1 MAGVAVG
8 GKVGTGGGVAVGADR
23 VGVTTGGGTGVKV
36 GLGVGM
42 GVRVG
47 TRVGTR
53 VGGGLVGGGLVGGGR
68 VGDGGVV
75 GSGVGTAVGRGVG
88 ETTTLGKTVGNMTG
102 VSVACKV
109 AVLVNTTP
117 IGTRVAVSPVG
128 VAVMRNCATRV
139 QIPLN
144 QLVLAPTAPHTN
156 TTPVTT
162 HNHHTRND
170 LRGAGAAIFGAV
182 CGAGE
187 AGITFAGAVTAAG
200 NVATGGLFLT
210 TILPLVSG
218 FTGLLAGLGDGLTAG
233 ATGAAAAPITAGLGR
248 ACTGSISGAISMG
261 RIGASE

>member
-8 GKVGTGGGVAVGADR
+8 GRVGTGGGVAVGADR

-170 LRGAGAAIFGAV
+170 LRGAG
-182 CGAGE
+182 E

-233 ATGAAAAPITAGLGR
+233 ATGAAAALITAGLGR